1 MGLTSYETRQTSGV
15 RPLDQFINIQILCVR
30 VCVSSLSITKHLHL
44 TKTFAYQQWAETIEK
59 YTQNTYRNYEKLRY
73 MPYLHKYHQEIYIY
87 YFDHFFAH
95 FAFVG
100 KL

>member
-1 MGLTSYETRQTSGV
+1 M
-15 RPLDQFINIQILCVR
+15 
-30 VCVSSLSITKHLHL
+30 CVSSLSITKHLHL

-87 YFDHFFAH
+87 IILITFLRTSHSWENYEDGTKYEVSNERENMQHKVLCIMIIF
-95 FAFVG
+95 
-100 KL
+100 